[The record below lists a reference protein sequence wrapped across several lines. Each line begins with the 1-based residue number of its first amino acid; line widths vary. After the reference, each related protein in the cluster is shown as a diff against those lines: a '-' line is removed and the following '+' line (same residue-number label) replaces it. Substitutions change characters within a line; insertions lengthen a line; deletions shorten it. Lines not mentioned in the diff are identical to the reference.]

1 MGRVAGVAGP
11 VPVAAVH
18 CTSGTPGPLPPGG
31 GGGVWPPPQRPG
43 PLRPRSYEAEP
54 PPGGPGPASPLCHC
68 GLSRALRS
76 HLLYV

>member
-1 MGRVAGVAGP
+1 MGRVAGVASP

-43 PLRPRSYEAEP
+43 LLRPRSYEAEP
-54 PPGGPGPASPLCHC
+54 PRGDPARLHRCVTVASVELC
-68 GLSRALRS
+68 GS